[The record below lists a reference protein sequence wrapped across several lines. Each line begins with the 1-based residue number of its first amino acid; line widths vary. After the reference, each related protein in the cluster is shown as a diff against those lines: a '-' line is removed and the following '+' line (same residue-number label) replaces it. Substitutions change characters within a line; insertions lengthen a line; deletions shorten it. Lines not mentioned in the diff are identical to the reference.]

1 MQLLTDL
8 DKVVE
13 KEIKAVIDKGCIGSS
28 EWENLRN
35 AVTIM
40 EKSKEIQ
47 SMLMNDYEYQNER
60 GMQKSYGDGPM
71 VFKSPTHIRGV
82 HRYSSHSI
90 RDRIVDNLERMYDDA
105 ATDHERTVLDE
116 MISYVRHS

>member
-28 EWENLRN
+28 EWENLKN

-47 SMLMNDYEYQNER
+47 SMLVNDYGYNEDKSMR
-60 GMQKSYGDGPM
+60 NSYGDGYL
-71 VFKSPTHIRGV
+71 VNRVPTHVRGM

-90 RDRIVDNLERMYDDA
+90 RDRIVDSLERMYDDA

>member
-28 EWENLRN
+28 EWENLKN
-35 AVTIM
+35 AVMIM

-47 SMLMNDYEYQNER
+47 SMLMDDYGYQNER
-60 GMQKSYGDGPM
+60 GIQKSYGDGHM
-71 VFKSPTHIRGV
+71 VLKSPTHIRGV

-90 RDRIVDNLERMYDDA
+90 RDRIVDSLERMYDDA

>member
-1 MQLLTDL
+1 MDLLTDL

-28 EWENLRN
+28 EWENLKN

-47 SMLMNDYEYQNER
+47 NMLMDGNTMRN
-60 GMQKSYGDGPM
+60 SYGDGYL
-71 VFKSPTHIRGV
+71 VNRVPTHVRGM

-90 RDRIVDNLERMYDDA
+90 RDRIVDSLERMYDEA